1 MILLAVNFDNL
12 HQILRSLY
20 ADMMPLCSQMTG
32 VAKGL
37 AGLGALFYVAYRVWQ
52 SLARAE
58 PIDVFPLLRPFALG
72 ICIMFF
78 PSLVLGTLNSVMS
91 PVVTGTHS
99 ILETQTL
106 DMNEYREQKDR
117 LEFEAM
123 KRNPETAYLV
133 DKEAFDNRLDELGVL
148 DAVEACGMY
157 VDRAMYN
164 MRKSVHNFF
173 RELLEL
179 MFNAAA
185 LVIDTLRTF
194 FLIVL
199 SILGP
204 ISFAVSCWD
213 GFQATLSQWFVRYIS
228 IYLWLPV
235 SDLFSSVLARIQV
248 LMLQK
253 DIERLSDPAF
263 IPDGS
268 NAVYITFLII
278 GIIGYFTIPTV
289 AGWIVQAGG
298 GGRAIRGDAEADD
311 TPGGVRGGGGG
322 GRREGEWGEEGGRGG
337 RQRGARGGGHRRC
350 SRGQCGRKAVQATT
364 NNQKLKGMEFK
375 SLTNI
380 ETAFRHLRLFGVAY
394 LGVCTMLVG
403 FSVWKAY
410 SFAEAQRQKI
420 YVLDEGKSLMLALS
434 QDLEQ
439 NRPVE
444 AREHVRRF
452 HELFYTLSP
461 DKDAIES
468 NIQRAMFLS
477 DRSAYTHYVDLAE
490 QGYYNR
496 VISGNVNQRIEVDSV
511 RCDFNAYPYGVTT
524 YARLLIIREK
534 SVTER
539 SLVTQ
544 GRLLN
549 STRSDNNPHGF
560 ILEAFRVVENRDIRM
575 YDR

>member
-52 SLARAE
+52 SLARSE

-204 ISFAVSCWD
+204 ISFAISCWD
-213 GFQATLSQWFVRYIS
+213 GFQATLSQWFVRYIG

-235 SDLFSSVLARIQV
+235 SDLFSSVLTRIQV

-263 IPDGS
+263 IPAGS
-268 NAVYITFLII
+268 TAVYIPSLII
-278 GIIGYFTIPTV
+278 GIIGFFPIPPV

-298 GGRAIRGDAEADD
+298 
-311 TPGGVRGGGGG
+311 
-322 GRREGEWGEEGGRGG
+322 
-337 RQRGARGGGHRRC
+337 
-350 SRGQCGRKAVQATT
+350 
-364 NNQKLKGMEFK
+364 
-375 SLTNI
+375 
-380 ETAFRHLRLFGVAY
+380 ETGN
-394 LGVCTMLVG
+394 
-403 FSVWKAY
+403 S
-410 SFAEAQRQKI
+410 
-420 YVLDEGKSLMLALS
+420 GK
-434 QDLEQ
+434 
-439 NRPVE
+439 
-444 AREHVRRF
+444 
-452 HELFYTLSP
+452 T
-461 DKDAIES
+461 
-468 NIQRAMFLS
+468 
-477 DRSAYTHYVDLAE
+477 
-490 QGYYNR
+490 
-496 VISGNVNQRIEVDSV
+496 VNQTASRTGSV
-511 RCDFNAYPYGVTT
+511 VAGTAGAAAGNA
-524 YARLLIIREK
+524 A
-534 SVTER
+534 
-539 SLVTQ
+539 
-544 GRLLN
+544 GRLSRQQQTIKN
-549 STRSDNNPHGF
+549 
-560 ILEAFRVVENRDIRM
+560 
-575 YDR
+575 